1 MSTAA
6 KRQFSFAD
14 LEMIHQRVKLDPLLQ
29 TISDFLDD
37 NATMIDAIQRDLRRS
52 VKNPNK
58 GRNGLTPQ
66 QVLRSLILKRVK
78 NWDER
83 ELRERIA
90 DGYTLRQFTDFYS
103 QPVPTHHAFNRAFNR
118 VTPQTL
124 KAVNDL
130 VVELAV
136 DEGLEDGSKLRSDTT
151 VVQTNI
157 HYPTDNTLIWDAVR
171 VVTRSVRRLGEAI
184 GRRVEGFH
192 NRTRAARRRMQEIQ
206 RMTSTARKSQQTE
219 KYQALIGIA
228 EEVMSSA
235 RAVLKRTKNV
245 RGKTVAAALAIAA
258 YREEIEHYC
267 GLGDRVIDQARRRVL
282 EGEQVPNAEKIY
294 SIFEPHTDLI
304 KRGKVRTPV
313 EFGHKVFLAESANG
327 LITQYEVLDGNPNDH
342 HQVEPSLE
350 RHKETFG
357 RAPEVYGADRGFFN
371 EENVGTSTKDGVTL
385 VCIPQCGG
393 QKTAEREAYEKS
405 RAFKQGQRFRAGI
418 EGRISVLFRGRG
430 MKRCLAK
437 GPERFELWVGAAVLA
452 NNLMKIAEL
461 KNKRTR
467 GKRKPADASGRKT
480 SGKHNKQTIDTA
492 KTIKSASHG
501 RKALRGGRCRPSSP
515 ADDTNLLL

>member
-1 MSTAA
+1 MSAAA

-14 LEMIHQRVKLDPLLQ
+14 WEMFHQNVKLDPILQ
-29 TISDFLDD
+29 TISDLLDD
-37 NATMIDAIQRDLRRS
+37 NAAIIDAIRRDLDQGL
-52 VKNPNK
+52 KNPDA
-58 GRNGLTPQ
+58 GRDGLTPQ
-66 QVLRSLILKRVK
+66 QVLRSLVLRRVK
-78 NWDER
+78 NWDYR

-90 DGYTLRQFTDFYS
+90 DGFTLRKFTDFYS
-103 QPVPTHHAFNRAFNR
+103 QPVPQHDAFNRSFNR

-124 KAVNDL
+124 RAVNDL
-130 VVELAV
+130 VVKAAV

-151 VVQTNI
+151 VVQTDI
-157 HYPTDNTLIWDAVR
+157 HHPTDNTLMWDAVR
-171 VVTRSVRRLGEAI
+171 VVTRSVRRLGDAI

-219 KYQALIGIA
+219 KYRALIRIA

-235 RAVLKRTKNV
+235 RGALKQTKNV
-245 RGKTVAAALAIAA
+245 RSKTVVAGLAIKAC
-258 YREEIEHYC
+258 RDEIEHYC
-267 GLGDRVIDQARRRVL
+267 GLGDRVIDQSRRRVL

-304 KRGKVRTPV
+304 KRGKVRTPL

-327 LITQYEVLDGNPNDH
+327 LITQYKVLDGNPNDH
-342 HQVEPSLE
+342 HHVEPSLE
-350 RHKETFG
+350 RHKEAFG
-357 RAPEVYGADRGFFN
+357 QAPEVYSADRGFFS
-371 EENVGTSTKDGVTL
+371 EENVEECTQDGVKV

-393 QKTAEREAYEKS
+393 RRTAEREAYEKS
-405 RAFKQGQRFRAGI
+405 PAFKKGQRFRAGV

-430 MKRCLAK
+430 MKRCLAE
-437 GPERFELWVGAAVLA
+437 GRERFELWVGAAVLA

-467 GKRKPADASGRKT
+467 RKRKPADANRPKKSPKT
-480 SGKHNKQTIDTA
+480 RTKRSTRRLK
-492 KTIKSASHG
+492 
-501 RKALRGGRCRPSSP
+501 
-515 ADDTNLLL
+515 